1 MTLAANAD
9 GKTIET
15 AQGIAQAGHPL
26 VDSYVNNECMQCG
39 YCTPGFLST
48 AKALLDRNPGP
59 TDDEIIEALSGNLCR
74 CGTYPAHLRA
84 IREAADVMK
93 GGS

>member
-1 MTLAANAD
+1 MMLAANAD

-15 AQGIAQAGHPL
+15 AQGIAQDKHPL
-26 VDSYVNNECMQCG
+26 VDSYVKHECMQCG
-39 YCTPGFLST
+39 YCTPGFLAT
-48 AKALLDRNPGP
+48 AKALLDRNPDP
-59 TDDEIIEALSGNLCR
+59 TDDDIIEALSGNLCR

-84 IREAADVMK
+84 IHEASDVLK